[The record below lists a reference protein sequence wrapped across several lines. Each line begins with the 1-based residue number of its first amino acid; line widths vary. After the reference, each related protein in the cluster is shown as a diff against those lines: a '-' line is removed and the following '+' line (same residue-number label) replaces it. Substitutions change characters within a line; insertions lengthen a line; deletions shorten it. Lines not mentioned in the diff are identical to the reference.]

1 MAEVFQ
7 AVIEDETSLSTPKSV
22 DARHEAFQKIQ
33 KLKQENMDLGLKIG
47 TLEVE
52 LKRTQEFAM
61 KAAKEA
67 AAKEAT
73 VKQVAKKAAARE
85 AASKV
90 AKEVAAKEAAA
101 KEAAAEQLAKKA
113 AAKEAAA
120 KEAAAKEA
128 AAKYLEKEAA
138 AKEAVA
144 EQLINEAASKELA
157 SREAVAKESASNETI
172 TQNTTTLECKRCA
185 ERKIQARPEA
195 IVSDYQVETQ
205 ESFDEKKARF
215 ELFAAEQKEQA
226 AIAEVATLRIRVQEL
241 LSDLDSQRHQSLDSE
256 KLDLEAKLKA
266 SEDGRQSLAAAL
278 SESRG
283 REARLAG
290 ALRHAEESLVDAYR
304 ARATA
309 SGTPTKSPHAHR

>member
-1 MAEVFQ
+1 
-7 AVIEDETSLSTPKSV
+7 
-22 DARHEAFQKIQ
+22 
-33 KLKQENMDLGLKIG
+33 
-47 TLEVE
+47 
-52 LKRTQEFAM
+52 
-61 KAAKEA
+61 
-67 AAKEAT
+67 
-73 VKQVAKKAAARE
+73 
-85 AASKV
+85 
-90 AKEVAAKEAAA
+90 
-101 KEAAAEQLAKKA
+101 
-113 AAKEAAA
+113 
-120 KEAAAKEA
+120 
-128 AAKYLEKEAA
+128 
-138 AKEAVA
+138 
-144 EQLINEAASKELA
+144 
-157 SREAVAKESASNETI
+157 
-172 TQNTTTLECKRCA
+172 
-185 ERKIQARPEA
+185 
-195 IVSDYQVETQ
+195 VSDYQVETQ